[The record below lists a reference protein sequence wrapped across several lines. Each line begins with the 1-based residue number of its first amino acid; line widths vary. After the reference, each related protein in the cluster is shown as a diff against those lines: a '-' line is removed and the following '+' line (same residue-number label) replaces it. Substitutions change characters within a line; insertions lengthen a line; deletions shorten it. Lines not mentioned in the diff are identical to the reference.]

1 MVSVNPKSK
10 IQNPK
15 RGFTLVELLV
25 VIAIIGILI
34 ALLLPAVQ
42 SAREA
47 ARRMQC
53 SNNMRQLAL
62 ALHNYHSARGV
73 FPPEA
78 FVAST
83 SCTPPQSTW
92 RGAPWTVV
100 VLPYLENTALY
111 EQFHVDGTFYA
122 LGDYANDNAHQK
134 NRVAQ
139 QVPNPRYQC
148 PSDPN
153 SGPDEPNTNYMACQ
167 GGGAE
172 SDAVCRNWQ
181 SQNHRLFFDNGVIYR
196 NSRVRIEHIR
206 DGTSNTFLLGETRWW
221 LSGGAN
227 DFDHAFTTWASSV
240 RTHDSLSHPNTAA
253 AAVDPINNPLVDFAP
268 LILNSLQGGPSR
280 LIGTW
285 SRAFGSHHP
294 GGCHF
299 AMADGSVHFIS
310 ETISQTIYRQM
321 GARNVGGPLGG
332 FEQ

>member
-1 MVSVNPKSK
+1 MFANNSKSN

-15 RGFTLVELLV
+15 LGFTLVELLV

-62 ALHNYHSARGV
+62 ALHNYHSARNV

-83 SCTPPQSTW
+83 SCTPPTSTW

-100 VLPYLENTALY
+100 VLPHLENTALY
-111 EQFHVDGTFYA
+111 EQFHLDGPFYA
-122 LGDYANDNAHQK
+122 LGDYPTDTVHAK

-139 QVPNPRYQC
+139 EIPNPRYQC
-148 PSDPN
+148 PTDPN
-153 SGPDEPNTNYMACQ
+153 SGPDEPNTNYVACQ

-196 NSRVRIEHIR
+196 NSRVRIEDIR

-221 LSGGAN
+221 CSGPAN
-227 DFDHAFTTWASSV
+227 DHDGAFTTWASSV
-240 RTHDSLSHPNTAA
+240 RTATTWSHPNTAA
-253 AAVDPINNPLVDFAP
+253 AAVDPINNPLVDFDP
-268 LILNSLQGGPSR
+268 LTLHSLQGGPSL

-285 SRAFGSHHP
+285 GRAFGSHHP

-299 AMADGSVHFIS
+299 AMADGSVHFLS
-310 ETISQTIYRQM
+310 ESISQTVYRQL
-321 GARNVGGPLGG
+321 GARADGGPIGG
-332 FEQ
+332 FSQ

>member
-1 MVSVNPKSK
+1 MCATKGKSEVG
-10 IQNPK
+10 NRR

-34 ALLLPAVQ
+34 ALLLPALQ

-62 ALHNYHSARGV
+62 ALHNYHSAHGV

-83 SCTPPQSTW
+83 SCAPPESTW

-100 VLPYLENTALY
+100 ILPYLEDTARY
-111 EQFHVDGTFYA
+111 NEFHLDGPFYA
-122 LGDYANDNAHQK
+122 LGDHSDDAHAK

-139 QVPNPRYQC
+139 QLPNPRYQC

-153 SGPDEPNTNYMACQ
+153 ARSDEPNTNYVACQ

-181 SQNHRLFFDNGVIYR
+181 SQNFRLFFDNGVIFR
-196 NSRVRIEHIR
+196 NSRVRIDDIR
-206 DGTSNTFLLGETRWW
+206 DGTSNTFLLGESRWW
-221 LSGGAN
+221 FSGEGPGA
-227 DFDHAFTTWASSV
+227 ALTTWASSI
-240 RTHDSLSHPNTAA
+240 RTAGTWSHPNTAA
-253 AAVDPINNPLVDFAP
+253 AAVDPINNPLVDFDP
-268 LILNSLQGGPSR
+268 LTAYSTQGGPSV
-280 LIGTW
+280 LMATW
-285 SRAFGSHHP
+285 GRAFGSKHP

-310 ETISQTIYRQM
+310 ESISQTIYRQM

-332 FEQ
+332 FQQ